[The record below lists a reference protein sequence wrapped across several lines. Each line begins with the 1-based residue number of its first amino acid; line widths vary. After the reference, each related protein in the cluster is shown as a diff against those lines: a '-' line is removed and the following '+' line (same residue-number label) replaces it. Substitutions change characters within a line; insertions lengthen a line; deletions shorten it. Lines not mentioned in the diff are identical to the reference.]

1 MANNS
6 QKRDVFVSYSHKNK
20 KVADAI
26 VFAMEEHKIKCW
38 YAPRDV
44 LPGNSWAASITDAI
58 EQTKIFVLVYTE
70 DSNQSR
76 QVTNEV
82 TLAVKEGKTV
92 IPFRL
97 TDSDMND
104 ELEYYLSSV
113 HWLDAMEPPLSR
125 NIRVLTEKVLSI
137 LKIDGEAVEDSG
149 PDIGW
154 ADSDNSARK
163 VSDPD
168 IYRERAEKRDGSRS
182 ALVFTCIL
190 IVLLA
195 AGIGGFILFGGSDKK
210 PDIAAADGASGVDDS
225 GTMEDPSKAGNPA
238 VTENSTEADHSVE
251 DDIVIFE
258 DPALEYAVRR
268 STGIWERDLSVEEAE
283 NISALNLSGDLKNE
297 YGRISSLKGLE
308 AFKWLEEINLS
319 NNRISDIS
327 ALSSLSHLRV
337 VNLEKN
343 RIEDI
348 EPLKDLTA
356 VVHLDL
362 NTNNISSLSPL
373 LNLTRM
379 RMLDVRNNDITSI
392 DGLDDMTN
400 LKELYIS
407 KNQIED
413 ISPISELGVLTYL
426 SAGYNKIEDISPLAN
441 LKALEV
447 VTLKGNNIHD
457 ISVLTQ
463 LSNLYHIEIAD
474 NPIDDYSPLD
484 DLPEGATIVR
494 D

>member
-113 HWLDAMEPPLSR
+113 HWLDAMDPPLSR

-225 GTMEDPSKAGNPA
+225 GT
-238 VTENSTEADHSVE
+238 
-251 DDIVIFE
+251 
-258 DPALEYAVRR
+258 ALEYAVRR

-308 AFKWLEEINLS
+308 AFKWLEEIDLS

-463 LSNLYHIEIAD
+463 LPNLYHIEIAD